1 MIADD
6 TEFTYRTA
14 AEETWRLFRIMS
26 EFVEGIDVMSR
37 VGPAVS
43 VFGSARTP
51 PSDPFYAAGAE
62 LGAKLVKRGFA
73 VITGGGPGIMEAANK
88 GANEA
93 GGKSIGLNIALP
105 HEQLPN
111 PYQNIRVDFHYFFA
125 RKVMFVK
132 YAVGLICLP
141 GGFGTLDEF
150 FEALTLVQTGK
161 APPMKIVLFGSAFWT
176 PLADW
181 LRSTVLEQHK
191 YIGPTD
197 LDLFK
202 ITDSIDDAVNAV
214 SRHLEKHKELAG
226 QPTTHEEM
234 HRNPAERMTAEG
246 TWYGQTVRPI
256 SER

>member
-1 MIADD
+1 MLPQDS
-6 TEFTYRTA
+6 EFTYRTA
-14 AEETWRLFRIMS
+14 AEETWRIFRIMS

-37 VGPAVS
+37 IGPAVS

-51 PSDPFYAAGAE
+51 PDDPNYLAGVE

-161 APPMKIVLFGSAFWT
+161 APRMQIVLFGSAFWH
-176 PLADW
+176 PLAAW
-181 LRSTVLEQHK
+181 IRQTLLEHCG
-191 YIGPTD
+191 YISPPDMG
-197 LDLFK
+197 LFH
-202 ITDSIDDAVNAV
+202 ITDSVDDMVDTV
-214 SRHLEKHKELAG
+214 SRHLERHQELAG
-226 QPTTHEEM
+226 QPSTSEEM
-234 HRNPAERMTAEG
+234 RRNPDERMTAEG
-246 TWYGQTVRPI
+246 TWYGKRPV

>member
-1 MIADD
+1 MMADD
-6 TEFTYRTA
+6 SEFTYRTA

-51 PSDPFYAAGAE
+51 PDHPMYLAGVE
-62 LGAKLVKRGFA
+62 LGEKLVKRGFA

-88 GANEA
+88 GANDA

-161 APPMKIVLFGSAFWT
+161 APPMKIVLYGSAFWN
-176 PLADW
+176 PLAEW
-181 LRSTVLEQHK
+181 IRSMLLEQNG

-197 LDLFK
+197 VSLFH
-202 ITDSIDDAVNAV
+202 ITDSVDDAVTTV

-226 QPTTHEEM
+226 QPSTAEEM
-234 HRNPAERMTAEG
+234 RRNPSERMTAEG
-246 TWYGQTVRPI
+246 TWYGKTARTV

>member
-1 MIADD
+1 MMTHDS
-6 TEFTYRTA
+6 EFAYRTA
-14 AEETWRLFRIMS
+14 AEETWRIFRIMS

-51 PSDPFYAAGAE
+51 PDDPIYLAGVE

-73 VITGGGPGIMEAANK
+73 VITGGGPGVMDAANK

-93 GGKSIGLNIALP
+93 GGKSVGLNIALP
-105 HEQLPN
+105 HEQVPN

-150 FEALTLVQTGK
+150 FESLTLVQTGK
-161 APPMKIVLFGSAFWT
+161 APPMKIVLYGSRFWT
-176 PLADW
+176 PLAGW
-181 LRSTVLEQHK
+181 IRETLLEQNAF
-191 YIGPTD
+191 ISSTD
-197 LDLFK
+197 VGLFH
-202 ITDSIDDAVNAV
+202 ITDDIDDAVNTV
-214 SRHLEKHKELAG
+214 SHHLERHKELAG
-226 QPTTHEEM
+226 QPSTSEEM
-234 HRNPAERMTAEG
+234 RRNPEERMTAEG
-246 TWYGQTVRPI
+246 TWYGKRPV